1 MLIKVQQNKQ
11 KVGASQS
18 REILLMFV
26 ELGGGVKFFSLPPT
40 YKCLHRFSEI
50 VGPDNFGKFSTYH
63 FQT

>member
-26 ELGGGVKFFSLPPT
+26 ELGGGQVFLPSPN
-40 YKCLHRFSEI
+40 LQMSA
-50 VGPDNFGKFSTYH
+50 
-63 FQT
+63 

>member
-26 ELGGGVKFFSLPPT
+26 ELGGGGGQVFLPSPN
-40 YKCLHRFSEI
+40 LQMSA
-50 VGPDNFGKFSTYH
+50 
-63 FQT
+63 